1 MGVIGSWSDICTP
14 DPYIQPVDSLLKDIL
29 IKRGWHL
36 PKTTIYW
43 EFDSCSLFRLFLQGP
58 QRGWGCEGAWDGGWA
73 LAHTLFERDKKCVAR
88 FDFDLIS
95 NLHGSI
101 VSFLTKTGS
110 MTYNSNSHWEPHT
123 SLFYSLGQQSGAP
136 NINFRKIS
144 VRKAIWD
151 LEFLEHLL

>member
-1 MGVIGSWSDICTP
+1 MFYHGSNWLLVWYLYSWPIHTA
-14 DPYIQPVDSLLKDIL
+14 SRLSLKDIL

-58 QRGWGCEGAWDGGWA
+58 QRGWGCEGGMRRRWA
-73 LAHTLFERDKKCVAR
+73 LAHTLFERDKRCFAR
-88 FDFDLIS
+88 FDFDHVS

-110 MTYNSNSHWEPHT
+110 MTYNSNSLENLIHLYSIVWGNSQGHPT
-123 SLFYSLGQQSGAP
+123 SIFGKYLFGRRFE
-136 NINFRKIS
+136 I
-144 VRKAIWD
+144 
-151 LEFLEHLL
+151 